1 MIEKTTE
8 TSRRLVALR
17 DRLAA
22 LEAEAVQVRS
32 QIAECVRQLSGTLGT
47 LAAPLASLNP
57 LATRILTLMH
67 QHPEAAFSPSDVAHH
82 LGVERD
88 RERVRMTLHRL
99 MRAGRVK
106 RIAHGRYRVVPLG

>member
-32 QIAECVRQLSGTLGT
+32 QIAECIRQLSGTVGA
-47 LAAPLASLNP
+47 LAAPLASVNP

-67 QHPEAAFSPSDVAHH
+67 QHPDSTFSPSDVAAI

-88 RERVRMTLHRL
+88 RERVRMTLFRL
-99 MRAGRVK
+99 MRAGRVT
-106 RIAHGRYRVVPLG
+106 RIVHGRYRVVPLG